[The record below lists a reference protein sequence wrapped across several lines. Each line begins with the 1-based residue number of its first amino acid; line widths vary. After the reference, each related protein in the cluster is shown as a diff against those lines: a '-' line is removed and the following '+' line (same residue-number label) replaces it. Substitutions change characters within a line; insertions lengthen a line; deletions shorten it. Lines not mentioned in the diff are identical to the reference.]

1 MGYADYINTEDS
13 NAEYIEVNSIN
24 IFIPLKI
31 KKRGGAA
38 MVILPHNSVLQRNG
52 DGDKPNY
59 DHKLINAF
67 AKAYKWQKSINI
79 GSIGLNKIMEREK
92 VGITYASRILRLN
105 LIAPDIV
112 KAIVEGRQP
121 RSLRLEDFMR
131 KPISDL
137 WQEQREAFGF
147 VD

>member
-1 MGYADYINTEDS
+1 MEYANYRNIDGS
-13 NAEYIEVNSIN
+13 NEEYIEANSIN
-24 IFIPLKI
+24 IFIPMKI

-38 MVILPHNSVLQRNG
+38 MVILPHIAALQKSSE
-52 DGDKPNY
+52 KPNY

-67 AKAYKWQKSINI
+67 AKAYKWQKNI
-79 GSIGLNKIMEREK
+79 DSGSIGLNKIMEREK

-105 LIAPDIV
+105 LIAPDII
-112 KAIVEGRQP
+112 KAIVEGKQP

-137 WQEQREAFGF
+137 WQEQRATFGF
-147 VD
+147 ID

>member
-1 MGYADYINTEDS
+1 MGYANDINTEYS
-13 NAEYIEVNSIN
+13 SAEYIEANSIN
-24 IFIPLKI
+24 IFIPMKI

-38 MVILPHNSVLQRNG
+38 MVILPHNLALQKNSE
-52 DGDKPNY
+52 KPNY

-67 AKAYKWQKSINI
+67 AKAHKWQKNI
-79 GSIGLNKIMEREK
+79 DSGSIGLNKIMEREK

-105 LIAPDIV
+105 LIAPDII

-137 WQEQREAFGF
+137 WQEQLETFGF